1 MLCDSEVTL
10 RHAAYLG
17 GLPMRRV
24 AIVVIALAAASC
36 SLHSGRIHVLGRD
49 YQKSGLPVS
58 LADAQRDSAGA
69 LVVVNHG
76 RVVSGSVGLNVP
88 TVIYVENSDRYTQ
101 YTLEG
106 GP

>member
-1 MLCDSEVTL
+1 M
-10 RHAAYLG
+10 
-17 GLPMRRV
+17 
-24 AIVVIALAAASC
+24 
-36 SLHSGRIHVLGRD
+36 
-49 YQKSGLPVS
+49 
-58 LADAQRDSAGA
+58 
-69 LVVVNHG
+69 VVNHG